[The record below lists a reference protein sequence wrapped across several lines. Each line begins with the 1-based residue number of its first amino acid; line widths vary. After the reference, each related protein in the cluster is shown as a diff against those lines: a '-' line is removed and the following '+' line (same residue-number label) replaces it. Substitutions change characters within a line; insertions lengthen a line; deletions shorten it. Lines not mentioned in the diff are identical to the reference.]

1 MAEQSWWRRIITAI
15 EHEYERRLRRASL
28 LGEFKPVDDH
38 HHSHAVA
45 TTISEHAVDEEE
57 AVIVNVPRGTRI
69 ARHESQH
76 AE

>member
-28 LGEFKPVDDH
+28 LGEYKPADDH
-38 HHSHAVA
+38 HAH
-45 TTISEHAVDEEE
+45 TTSTTASTHPADEEE

-69 ARHESQH
+69 DRHDSRHE
-76 AE
+76 E

>member
-28 LGEFKPVDDH
+28 LGEYKPADDH
-38 HHSHAVA
+38 HSHTTAATTSTHAVN
-45 TTISEHAVDEEE
+45 EGE

-69 ARHESQH
+69 DRHDSRHE
-76 AE
+76 E

>member
-28 LGEFKPVDDH
+28 LGEYKPADDH
-38 HHSHAVA
+38 HVH
-45 TTISEHAVDEEE
+45 TTSTTTSAHPADEEE

-69 ARHESQH
+69 ERHESRH
-76 AE
+76 ED

>member
-28 LGEFKPVDDH
+28 LGEYKPADDH
-38 HHSHAVA
+38 HAH
-45 TTISEHAVDEEE
+45 TTSTHPTDEEE

-69 ARHESQH
+69 DRHDSRH